1 MTQKPTSPKTN
12 HRLDTAL
19 IPKAPPSS
27 DKPPSPTTTVETQMT
42 TQDQL
47 LERREQGGP
56 LTARRGAHAGEDF
69 RSRR

>member
-1 MTQKPTSPKTN
+1 M
-12 HRLDTAL
+12 
-19 IPKAPPSS
+19 S

-56 LTARRGAHAGEDF
+56 LTAHGEERRPEKTSDLEDEAEAAFGLGERVLGF
-69 RSRR
+69 